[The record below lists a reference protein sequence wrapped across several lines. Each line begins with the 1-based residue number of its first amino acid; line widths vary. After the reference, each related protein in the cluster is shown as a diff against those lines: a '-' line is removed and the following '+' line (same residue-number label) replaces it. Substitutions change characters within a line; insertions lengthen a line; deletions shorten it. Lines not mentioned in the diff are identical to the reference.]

1 MDLYQIW
8 ITLYSL
14 VNEDRE
20 NGATPTRFSEFM
32 NKPGIIQRPGHYDMF
47 LRGVATQPQQAQDI
61 FFTEEV
67 SWNRIIFTVFHK
79 TITIII

>member
-1 MDLYQIW
+1 M
-8 ITLYSL
+8 
-14 VNEDRE
+14 NEDRE

-67 SWNRIIFTVFHK
+67 SLNRIVVIAIVFIFHK
-79 TITIII
+79 TVTIIS